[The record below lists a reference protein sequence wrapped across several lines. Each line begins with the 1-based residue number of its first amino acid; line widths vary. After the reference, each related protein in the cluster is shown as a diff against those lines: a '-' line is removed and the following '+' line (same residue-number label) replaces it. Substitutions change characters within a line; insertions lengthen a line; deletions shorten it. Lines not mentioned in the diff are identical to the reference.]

1 MCGIAGYFSPSGF
14 FSPEDL
20 MLANRVMQHRGPD
33 AHAIHSD
40 ETIGLAHRRLS
51 IIDLSTGANQPMN
64 SASGKSC
71 IVYNGEVYN
80 YKEIEKKLIIS
91 RGGNYQ
97 PKTSSDTELVLEA
110 METWGSKAVHELN
123 GMFAF
128 AWYNRAEK
136 NLKIFRDR
144 LGVKPLYY
152 YWDGNNLFFASELKV
167 FKALRK
173 KLNLSIDSSA
183 VTSFFHAGYIG
194 GEKSIYSNVLKLLPG
209 SSLDIKV
216 GQLVKEN
223 YWNIEDKIQNQ
234 VLNDRDEINHTLK
247 SLLESSVHYRMIS
260 DVPFGTFLSGGIDS
274 SLVTAIAAQH
284 TGNKKLNTFSIGFN
298 EAAINESEYAA
309 EVAKFLGT
317 NHHAFTVTEKDALEI
332 VPLLSNIYDEPY
344 ADSSAIPTLL
354 VSKLAKQHVTMV
366 LSGDGGDELFHG
378 YGAHL
383 WANRMRNSWLK
394 YGKTFLSPL
403 LKLGD
408 SRKKRIGY
416 LFENPKIG
424 QWQDHIF
431 SQEQYLFTNREIA
444 GLMKQAD
451 FQAMKN
457 LLQGKEPRKLTPA
470 EWQSLHDLQ
479 NYLPDDLL
487 VKVDRA
493 SMYYSLEA
501 REPLLDY
508 RLVEFAFNLP
518 PELKINR
525 LIQKY
530 ILKEQLYQYIPEK
543 YFQRKKQGFSIPL
556 NKWLKNELKP
566 LLHHYTDE
574 GLTEKFG
581 WLNAAAVSQLK
592 KRYLSGKED
601 FLYNRMWLIICFHQF
616 LENEG

>member
-14 FSPEDL
+14 FTHEDL
-20 MLANRVMQHRGPD
+20 SIANRVMEHRGPD
-33 AHAIHSD
+33 AHAIFTD

-80 YKEIEKKLIIS
+80 YKEIEKKLIAS
-91 RGGNYQ
+91 RSGNYQ

-110 METWGSKAVHELN
+110 METWGNQAIHDLN

-128 AWYNRAEK
+128 AWYDRSTK

-152 YWDGNNLFFASELKV
+152 FWDGSNLFFASELKV

-173 KLNLSIDSSA
+173 KIQLEIDGSA
-183 VTSFFHAGYIG
+183 VTSFFHQGTIG
-194 GEKSIYSNVLKLLPG
+194 GEKSIYTKVHKLAPG
-209 SSLDIKV
+209 AMLD
-216 GQLVKEN
+216 VKAGKLSKEY
-223 YWNIEDKIQNQ
+223 YWKIEDKIQSRVYDN
-234 VLNDRDEINHTLK
+234 REEINHTLK
-247 SLLESSVHYRMIS
+247 SLLETSVQYRMIS

-274 SLVTAIAAQH
+274 SLVTAIAARN
-284 TGNKKLNTFSIGFN
+284 TGNKKLNTFSIGFE

-317 NHHAFTVTEKDALEI
+317 HHHAFTVTEKDALEI

-378 YGAHL
+378 YGAHV
-383 WANRMRNSWLK
+383 WANRLENSWLK
-394 YGKTFLSPL
+394 FGKSFLSPL

-416 LFENPKIG
+416 LFENPSHG
-424 QWQDHIF
+424 LLQDHLF
-431 SQEQYLFTNREIA
+431 SQEQYLFSNREIA
-444 GLMKQAD
+444 RLMRNANFSIQENIFSAR
-451 FQAMKN
+451 
-457 LLQGKEPRKLTPA
+457 LPRSLGPA
-470 EWQSLHDLQ
+470 EMQSLHDLK

-508 RLVEFAFNLP
+508 RLAEFALNLP
-518 PELKINR
+518 PDLKING

-566 LLHHYTDE
+566 LLNHYTE
-574 GLTEKFG
+574 ESLVEKFG
-581 WLNAAAVSQLK
+581 WLNSKSVSQLK
-592 KRYLSGKED
+592 RRYLSGKED